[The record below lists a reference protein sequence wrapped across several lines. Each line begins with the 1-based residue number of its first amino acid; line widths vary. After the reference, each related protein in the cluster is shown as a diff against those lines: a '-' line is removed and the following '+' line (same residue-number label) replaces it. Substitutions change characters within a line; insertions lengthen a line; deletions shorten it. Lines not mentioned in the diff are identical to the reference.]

1 MILGAVPLVSNPFG
15 LFARSGAGALLAFVA
30 FGCIGSTTPP
40 PQQPQQQPVQQPP
53 PQPPPEPPPLPRLM
67 VRPIRSVD
75 TPRVP
80 RTSVQDLSRKLNEQI
95 AFSGKYSLA
104 ETSTTGGSTAEC
116 LVESCELDAAKASA
130 TRSLLHTRLIQY
142 AEQCVLL
149 SVLYETESG
158 RNEWAFA
165 RAFPCDAA
173 GADAA
178 VSELGSAFLS
188 HSEGSTPGPVWGVAP
203 VQHDIKDVDWASESF
218 GEVLTTLLAAGGKA
232 VVPSSNVAALYQ
244 GKKDPSRGCPDKACA
259 LKLATAA
266 SAQLAVSTKVT
277 KKKQVCTI
285 SSSVYETGAKN
296 PTATAKAEGGCAAAD
311 LAGGLKTIAGALIE
325 ATPPKV
331 PEPVQ
336 IEQTPTPSEGTPS
349 SSTDSTPPVG
359 GSDTTG
365 GGSGGSGGTG
375 TSTSAAPADDLR

>member
-1 MILGAVPLVSNPFG
+1 MILGAVPLVSKPFG
-15 LFARSGAGALLAFVA
+15 LCARKSAGALLAFVA
-30 FGCIGSTTPP
+30 FGCIGSTNTSP

-53 PQPPPEPPPLPRLM
+53 PEPPPEPPPLPRLM

-104 ETSTTGGSTAEC
+104 DTSTTGGGGEC
-116 LVESCELDAAKASA
+116 IVESCELDAAKASA
-130 TRSLLHTRLIQY
+130 ARSVLHTRLIQY

-149 SVLYETESG
+149 SVLYETETA
-158 RNEWAFA
+158 RNEWAFT
-165 RAFPCDAA
+165 RGFPCDAA
-173 GADAA
+173 GADSA

-218 GEVLTTLLAAGGKA
+218 GEVLTTMLAAGGKA
-232 VVPSSNVAALYQ
+232 VVPASNVAALYL
-244 GKKDPSRGCPDKACA
+244 GKKDPNRGCPDKACA

-285 SSSVYETGAKN
+285 SSAVYETGAKN
-296 PTATAKAEGGCAAAD
+296 PTASAKAEGGCAAAD
-311 LAGGLKTIAGALIE
+311 LAGGLRTIAGALIE

-336 IEQTPTPSEGTPS
+336 VETTPTPSEGTPS
-349 SSTDSTPPVG
+349 SSDTTPPVG
-359 GSDTTG
+359 GSDGSAGGGTTG
-365 GGSGGSGGTG
+365 TA
-375 TSTSAAPADDLR
+375 TSTPPVDDLR